1 MRAKTIFLGLIAIF
15 IFSSSVPAQRVWT
28 LEQCIDTALTN
39 NRNMKLQRI
48 NYDSRNIAY
57 QQSKNAQLPNLN
69 GSVGQNFNFGRSL
82 AVDNTYQN
90 SNSQTTSFS
99 ISGGL
104 NLFNGFR
111 VKNTIDARR
120 ADLLASGADLQKI
133 EKDIVMNV
141 STVFLQVLQNKELL
155 VNAENQLAITQ
166 ENIDR
171 RRVLINSGKLAEGE
185 IYELQAQLA
194 KEEVALVQAQNN
206 LELSL
211 LDLALVMDLEE
222 IGGLDVVVP
231 NNLLENELALLNAEE
246 VYGSAVLSRPEIQ
259 SAEYRLQS
267 NEKNVEIAKSGYLPS
282 LSLGASWGTGFYK
295 MSNMPQNLPFA
306 DQFKNNISTG
316 VGLNLSIPIFNRF
329 ETKSQV
335 TSAKLNVESS
345 RLEIENVKKELRKN
359 IQQAYYNAL
368 AAKNRW
374 EASEKSVKANEESYR
389 FANQKFEVGR
399 GNQYEVNLAKN
410 NLTQSISEQT
420 QSKYEY
426 VFRLKILELMK

>member
-48 NYDSRNIAY
+48 NYESRNIAY

-90 SNSQTTSFS
+90 SNSQTTNFS

-120 ADLLASGADLQKI
+120 AELLASGADLQKI

-155 VNAENQLAITQ
+155 ANAENQLAITQ

-171 RRVLINSGKLAEGE
+171 RIVLINSGKLAEGE

-211 LDLALVMDLEE
+211 LDLALIMDLEE

-246 VYGSAVLSRPEIQ
+246 VYGSALRSRPEIQ

-282 LSLGASWGTGFYK
+282 LSLGASWGTGFYN
-295 MSNMPQNLPFA
+295 MSNMPQNSPFA
-306 DQFKNNISTG
+306 DQFKNNMSTG

-345 RLEIENVKKELRKN
+345 KLEIENVKKELRKN

-368 AAKNRW
+368 AARNRW

-426 VFRLKILELMK
+426 VFRLKILELMR

>member
-246 VYGSAVLSRPEIQ
+246 VYGSAVLSRSEIQ

-282 LSLGASWGTGFYK
+282 LSLGASWGTGFYN

>member
-48 NYDSRNIAY
+48 NYESRNIAY

-90 SNSQTTSFS
+90 SNSQTTNFS

-120 ADLLASGADLQKI
+120 AELLASGADLQKI

-141 STVFLQVLQNKELL
+141 STVFLQVLQNKELQA
-155 VNAENQLAITQ
+155 NAENQLAITQ

-171 RRVLINSGKLAEGE
+171 RIVLINSGKLAEGE

-211 LDLALVMDLEE
+211 LDLALIMDLEE

-246 VYGSAVLSRPEIQ
+246 VYGSALRSRPEIQ

-282 LSLGASWGTGFYK
+282 LSLGASWGTGFYN
-295 MSNMPQNLPFA
+295 MSNMPQNSPFA
-306 DQFKNNISTG
+306 DQFKNNMSTG

-345 RLEIENVKKELRKN
+345 KLEIENVKKELRKN

-368 AAKNRW
+368 AARNRW

-426 VFRLKILELMK
+426 VFRLKILELMR

>member
-1 MRAKTIFLGLIAIF
+1 MRAKSFFLGLIAVLLLT
-15 IFSSSVPAQRVWT
+15 SSAQAQRVWT
-28 LEQCIDTALTN
+28 LEQCIDTALAN

-48 NYDSRNIAY
+48 NYDSRDIAY
-57 QQSKNAQLPNLN
+57 RQSKHAQLPNLN
-69 GSVGQNFNFGRSL
+69 ASAGQNFNFGRSL
-82 AVDNTYQN
+82 AADNTYQN
-90 SNSQTTSFS
+90 SNSQTTNFS
-99 ISGGL
+99 ISSGL
-104 NLFNGFR
+104 NLFSGFR

-120 ADLLASGADLQKI
+120 AELMASGADLQKI

-155 VNAENQLAITQ
+155 ANAENQLVITQ

-171 RRVLINSGKLAEGE
+171 RSELIHAGKLAEGE
-185 IYELQAQLA
+185 IFELQAQKA

-231 NNLLENELALLNAEE
+231 NDLLEHELALLNADE
-246 VYGSAVLSRPEIQ
+246 VSESAVQSRPELQ
-259 SAEYRLQS
+259 SAKYRLQS
-267 NEKNVEIAKSGYLPS
+267 SEKNVEIAKSGSLPS
-282 LSLGASWGTGFYK
+282 LSLGASLGSGYYN
-295 MSNMPQNLPFA
+295 MSNFSQNAPFSE
-306 DQFKNNISTG
+306 QIKNNLSSG

-335 TSAKLNVESS
+335 ESAKLNVESS
-345 RLEIENVKKELRKN
+345 KIEIENVKKELRKN
-359 IQQAYYNAL
+359 ITQAYYNAIG
-368 AAKNRW
+368 AKNRW

-389 FANQKFEVGR
+389 FANQRFEVGR
-399 GNQYEVNLAKN
+399 GNQYEVNLAKT
-410 NLTQSISEQT
+410 NLAQSISEQT

-426 VFRLKILELMK
+426 VFRLKMLELMK

>member
-211 LDLALVMDLEE
+211 LDLALIMDLEE

-246 VYGSAVLSRPEIQ
+246 VYGSALRSRPEIQ

-282 LSLGASWGTGFYK
+282 LSLGASWGTGFYN
-295 MSNMPQNLPFA
+295 MSNMPQNSPFA
-306 DQFKNNISTG
+306 DQFKNNMSTG

-368 AAKNRW
+368 AARNRW

-426 VFRLKILELMK
+426 VFRLKILELMR

>member
-1 MRAKTIFLGLIAIF
+1 MRVKSIILGIITLFVLSA
-15 IFSSSVPAQRVWT
+15 STSAQRVWT
-28 LEQCIDTALTN
+28 LEQCIDTALSN

-48 NYDSRNIAY
+48 NYDSREIAY
-57 QQSKNAQLPNLN
+57 RQSKNAQLPNLN
-69 GSVGQNFNFGRSL
+69 ASMGQNFNFGRSL

-90 SNSQTTSFS
+90 SNSQTTNFS
-99 ISGGL
+99 ISSGL
-104 NLFNGFR
+104 NLFSGFR

-120 ADLLASGADLQKI
+120 AELLASGADLQKI

-155 VNAENQLAITQ
+155 TNAENQLSITK
-166 ENIDR
+166 ENIER
-171 RRVLINSGKLAEGE
+171 RKQLIDAGKLAEGE

-211 LDLALVMDLEE
+211 LDLALVMDLETL
-222 IGGLDVVVP
+222 GVMDVEVP
-231 NNLLENELALLNAEE
+231 NDLLENELALLNADE
-246 VYGSAVLSRPEIQ
+246 VYGIAVQSRPEIQ

-267 NEKNVEIAKSGYLPS
+267 SEKNVEIAKSGYMPS
-282 LSLGASWGTGFYK
+282 LSLGASMGSGYYN
-295 MSNMPQNLPFA
+295 MSNMPFNAPFSE
-306 DQFKNNISTG
+306 QFKNNASSGI
-316 VGLNLSIPIFNRF
+316 GLSLSIPIFNRF

-335 TSAKLNVESS
+335 ESAKLNVESS
-345 RLEIENVKKELRKN
+345 KIEIENVKKELRKN
-359 IQQAYYNAL
+359 ITQAYYNAI

-399 GNQYEVNLAKN
+399 GNQYEVNLAKT
-410 NLTQSISEQT
+410 NLAQSISEQT

-426 VFRLKILELMK
+426 VFRLKMLELMK

>member
-48 NYDSRNIAY
+48 NYESRNIAY

-90 SNSQTTSFS
+90 SNSQTTNFS

-120 ADLLASGADLQKI
+120 AELLASGADLQKI

-141 STVFLQVLQNKELL
+141 STVFLQVLQNKELQA
-155 VNAENQLAITQ
+155 NAENQLAITQ

-211 LDLALVMDLEE
+211 LDLALIMDLEE

-246 VYGSAVLSRPEIQ
+246 VYGSALRSRPEIQ

-282 LSLGASWGTGFYK
+282 LSLGASWGTGFYN
-295 MSNMPQNLPFA
+295 MSNMPQNSPFA
-306 DQFKNNISTG
+306 DQFKNNMSTG

-345 RLEIENVKKELRKN
+345 KLEIENVKKELRKN
-359 IQQAYYNAL
+359 IRQAYYNAL

-426 VFRLKILELMK
+426 VFRLKILELMR